1 MIKGIAYSTTV
12 ALDLLIKVLNT
23 IILQDPGGVLEL
35 DSVRLLDRVDI
46 KAFEPHNRLHMP
58 FQGVKLAQPVTTHNS
73 QNFALWEICWSEIIS
88 QQQVMA
94 WTYLIMAYLCN
105 LE

>member
-1 MIKGIAYSTTV
+1 MHKKMIKGIAYSTTV

-23 IILQDPGGVLEL
+23 ILQEPGGVLEL

-73 QNFALWEICWSEIIS
+73 QNFAL
-88 QQQVMA
+88 
-94 WTYLIMAYLCN
+94 
-105 LE
+105 